1 MIPMPS
7 FGVWPDI
14 SHPKYRHDKCPP
26 GDLFVDGS
34 PDVVHQLV
42 TQPLCGVIVTI
53 VSVVYRHD
61 REGLSGLLIERERVR
76 NMDVQR
82 GGDRAV
88 NRHLFE

>member
-1 MIPMPS
+1 MIWQPEFTDKILSRKP
-7 FGVWPDI
+7 GAV
-14 SHPKYRHDKCPP
+14 HDKCPP

-42 TQPLCGVIVTI
+42 TQRLRGVIVI
-53 VSVVYRHD
+53 IISVMYRHD